1 MKKTVLLKISGEALL
16 GQKDYGIDN
25 NVVDRIALEMKEAG
39 GDTQI
44 AVVVGGGNIFRGMQ
58 LSNKTGMVRATA
70 DSMGMLATIM
80 NAIALKD
87 RFMAAGTPTQILSS
101 FNIEGMIEGFES
113 DKAIRILERGN
124 VDFILYDL
132 GVSMFHF
139 KKAERG
145 FSFNE
150 NNKLDMRLGIN
161 KINAYEVINKYE
173 KKDLER
179 IFKEYGEI
187 KNYSKLA
194 EIIIKERNKKNIETA
209 KELENIIF
217 HNSDKSKKYGKINP
231 ATLIFQAIRIEVN
244 DELNILKK
252 SIENIKNIL
261 KKYGVVVII
270 SYHSLEDRIV
280 KRFFKDN
287 EKTKNKDGIFKLLN
301 SKVLKPTNEEIKLNI
316 ASRSA
321 KLRAAQLL

>member
-1 MKKTVLLKISGEALL
+1 MEYEIIHKPVMIKEVLSFIPENSN
-16 GQKDYGIDN
+16 I
-25 NVVDRIALEMKEAG
+25 VVDATLGEGGHTKAMLDLNLE
-39 GDTQI
+39 
-44 AVVVGGGNIFRGMQ
+44 VH
-58 LSNKTGMVRATA
+58 
-70 DSMGMLATIM
+70 
-80 NAIALKD
+80 
-87 RFMAAGTPTQILSS
+87 S
-101 FNIEGMIEGFES
+101 FER
-113 DKAIRILERGN
+113 DKNILEIAKKRLADYKKFYYYNNTYDKMIDSLPKNIIGN

-187 KNYSKLA
+187 KNSPKIA
-194 EIIIKERNKKNIETA
+194 DAIIKEREKKNIETA

>member
-1 MKKTVLLKISGEALL
+1 MEDEIIHKPVMINEVLSFIPENSNIVIDATLGEGGHTKAMLDLNLEVHGFERDKNILEIAKK
-16 GQKDYGIDN
+16 
-25 NVVDRIALEMKEAG
+25 R
-39 GDTQI
+39 
-44 AVVVGGGNIFRGMQ
+44 
-58 LSNKTGMVRATA
+58 LSNYKKFHYYNDTYDKMTDLLPKNIIGNA
-70 DSMGMLATIM
+70 D
-80 NAIALKD
+80 
-87 RFMAAGTPTQILSS
+87 FM
-101 FNIEGMIEGFES
+101 
-113 DKAIRILERGN
+113 
-124 VDFILYDL
+124 LYDL

-145 FSFNE
+145 FSFTE

-161 KINAYEVINKYE
+161 EKNAYQVINQYG

-187 KNYSKLA
+187 KNPSKLVDS
-194 EIIIKERNKKNIETA
+194 IIKERDKKNIETS

-231 ATLIFQAIRIEVN
+231 ATLIFQAVRIEVN

-261 KKYGVVVII
+261 KKYGVIVII

-287 EKTKNKDGIFKLLN
+287 EKTKNKDGIFRLLN
-301 SKVLKPTNEEIKLNI
+301 SKVLTPTIEEIKLNP

-321 KLRAAQLL
+321 KMRAAQLL

>member
-1 MKKTVLLKISGEALL
+1 MESQIIHKPVMINEVLSFIPKDSNIVIDATLGEGGHTKAMLDL
-16 GQKDYGIDN
+16 N
-25 NVVDRIALEMKEAG
+25 LE
-39 GDTQI
+39 
-44 AVVVGGGNIFRGMQ
+44 VH
-58 LSNKTGMVRATA
+58 
-70 DSMGMLATIM
+70 
-80 NAIALKD
+80 
-87 RFMAAGTPTQILSS
+87 
-101 FNIEGMIEGFES
+101 GFER
-113 DKAIRILERGN
+113 DENILEVAKKRLTDYKKIHYYNDTYDKMYNLLPKNIIGN
-124 VDFILYDL
+124 ADFILYDL
-132 GVSMFHF
+132 GVSMYHF

-161 KINAYEVINKYE
+161 DKSAYEVINKYS

-179 IFKEYGEI
+179 VFKEYGEI
-187 KNYSKLA
+187 KNPSRLA
-194 EIIIKERNKKNIETA
+194 DIIIRERDKKNIETS

-261 KKYGVVVII
+261 KKYGVIVVI
-270 SYHSLEDRIV
+270 SYHSLEDRII

-287 EKTKNKDGIFKLLN
+287 EKTKNKEGIFKLLN
-301 SKVLKPTNEEIKLNI
+301 SKVLTPTNEEIKLNP

-321 KLRAAQLL
+321 KMRAAQLL

>member
-1 MKKTVLLKISGEALL
+1 MIKKPIILQMDNMESQIIHKPVMIKEVLSFIPENSN
-16 GQKDYGIDN
+16 I
-25 NVVDRIALEMKEAG
+25 VVDATLGEGGHTKAMLDLNLE
-39 GDTQI
+39 
-44 AVVVGGGNIFRGMQ
+44 VH
-58 LSNKTGMVRATA
+58 
-70 DSMGMLATIM
+70 
-80 NAIALKD
+80 
-87 RFMAAGTPTQILSS
+87 S
-101 FNIEGMIEGFES
+101 FER
-113 DKAIRILERGN
+113 DKNILEIAKKRLADYKKFYYYNNTYDKMIDSLPKNIIGN

-194 EIIIKERNKKNIETA
+194 EIIIKERKKKNIETA

-261 KKYGVVVII
+261 KKYGVIVII

>member
-1 MKKTVLLKISGEALL
+1 MDNMESQIIHKPVMIKEVLSFIPENSN
-16 GQKDYGIDN
+16 I
-25 NVVDRIALEMKEAG
+25 VVDATLGEGGHTKAMLDLNLE
-39 GDTQI
+39 
-44 AVVVGGGNIFRGMQ
+44 VH
-58 LSNKTGMVRATA
+58 
-70 DSMGMLATIM
+70 
-80 NAIALKD
+80 
-87 RFMAAGTPTQILSS
+87 S
-101 FNIEGMIEGFES
+101 FER
-113 DKAIRILERGN
+113 DKNILEIAKKRLADYKKFYYYNNTYDKMIDSLPKNIIGN

-231 ATLIFQAIRIEVN
+231 STLIFQAIRIEVN

>member
-1 MKKTVLLKISGEALL
+1 MNNIEDEIIHKPVMINEVLSFIPESSNIVIDATLGEGGHTKAMLDLNLEVHGFERDKNILEIAKK
-16 GQKDYGIDN
+16 
-25 NVVDRIALEMKEAG
+25 R
-39 GDTQI
+39 
-44 AVVVGGGNIFRGMQ
+44 
-58 LSNKTGMVRATA
+58 LSNYKKFHYYNDTYDKMIG
-70 DSMGMLATIM
+70 SL
-80 NAIALKD
+80 
-87 RFMAAGTPTQILSS
+87 PQ
-101 FNIEGMIEGFES
+101 NII
-113 DKAIRILERGN
+113 GN
-124 VDFILYDL
+124 VDFMLYDL

-161 KINAYEVINKYE
+161 EKNAYQVINQYG

-187 KNYSKLA
+187 KNPSKLA
-194 EIIIKERNKKNIETA
+194 DAIIKERDKKNIETA

-231 ATLIFQAIRIEVN
+231 ATLIFQAVRIEVN

-261 KKYGVVVII
+261 KKYGVIVII

-301 SKVLKPTNEEIKLNI
+301 SKVLTPTIEEIKLNP

-321 KLRAAQLL
+321 KMRAAQLL

>member
-1 MKKTVLLKISGEALL
+1 MEDEIIHKPVMINEVLSFIPENSNIVIDATLGEGGHTKAMLDLNLEVHGFERDKNILEIAKK
-16 GQKDYGIDN
+16 
-25 NVVDRIALEMKEAG
+25 R
-39 GDTQI
+39 
-44 AVVVGGGNIFRGMQ
+44 
-58 LSNKTGMVRATA
+58 LSNYKKFHYYNDTYDKMTDLLPKNIIGNA
-70 DSMGMLATIM
+70 D
-80 NAIALKD
+80 
-87 RFMAAGTPTQILSS
+87 FM
-101 FNIEGMIEGFES
+101 
-113 DKAIRILERGN
+113 
-124 VDFILYDL
+124 LYDL

-161 KINAYEVINKYE
+161 EKNAYQVINQYG

-187 KNYSKLA
+187 KNPSKLVGA
-194 EIIIKERNKKNIETA
+194 IIKERDKKNIETS

-231 ATLIFQAIRIEVN
+231 ATLIFQAVRIEVN

-261 KKYGVVVII
+261 KKYGVIVII

-287 EKTKNKDGIFKLLN
+287 EKTKNKDGIFRLLN
-301 SKVLKPTNEEIKLNI
+301 SKVLTPTIEEIKLNP

-321 KLRAAQLL
+321 KMRAAQLL

>member
-1 MKKTVLLKISGEALL
+1 MIKKPIIL
-16 GQKDYGIDN
+16 QMDN
-25 NVVDRIALEMKEAG
+25 MESQIIHKPVMIKEILSFIPENSNIVVDATLGEGGHTKAMLDLNLE
-39 GDTQI
+39 
-44 AVVVGGGNIFRGMQ
+44 VH
-58 LSNKTGMVRATA
+58 
-70 DSMGMLATIM
+70 
-80 NAIALKD
+80 
-87 RFMAAGTPTQILSS
+87 S
-101 FNIEGMIEGFES
+101 FER
-113 DKAIRILERGN
+113 DKNILEIAKKRLADYKKFYYYNNTYDKMIDSLPKNIIGN

-217 HNSDKSKKYGKINP
+217 HNSDKSTKYGKINP

>member
-1 MKKTVLLKISGEALL
+1 MIKKPIILQMDNMESQIIHKPVMIKEVLSFIPENSN
-16 GQKDYGIDN
+16 I
-25 NVVDRIALEMKEAG
+25 VVDATLGEGGHTKAMLDLNLEVHSFERDKNILEIAKK
-39 GDTQI
+39 
-44 AVVVGGGNIFRGMQ
+44 R
-58 LSNKTGMVRATA
+58 LSNYKKFYYYNNTYDKMI
-70 DSMGMLATIM
+70 DSLP
-80 NAIALKD
+80 K
-87 RFMAAGTPTQILSS
+87 
-101 FNIEGMIEGFES
+101 NII
-113 DKAIRILERGN
+113 GN

-194 EIIIKERNKKNIETA
+194 EIIIRERNKKNIETA

-217 HNSDKSKKYGKINP
+217 HNSDKSKKYGRINP

>member
-1 MKKTVLLKISGEALL
+1 MDNMESQIIHKPVMIKEVLSFIPENSN
-16 GQKDYGIDN
+16 I
-25 NVVDRIALEMKEAG
+25 VVDATLGEGGHTKAMLDLNLE
-39 GDTQI
+39 
-44 AVVVGGGNIFRGMQ
+44 VH
-58 LSNKTGMVRATA
+58 
-70 DSMGMLATIM
+70 
-80 NAIALKD
+80 
-87 RFMAAGTPTQILSS
+87 S
-101 FNIEGMIEGFES
+101 FER
-113 DKAIRILERGN
+113 DKNILEIAKKRLSDYKKFYYYNNTYDKMIDSLPKNIIGN

>member
-1 MKKTVLLKISGEALL
+1 MIKKPIILQMDNMESQIIHKPVMIKEVLSFIPENSN
-16 GQKDYGIDN
+16 I
-25 NVVDRIALEMKEAG
+25 VVDATLGEGGHTKAMLDLNLEVYGFERDKNILEIAKK
-39 GDTQI
+39 
-44 AVVVGGGNIFRGMQ
+44 R
-58 LSNKTGMVRATA
+58 LSNYKKFYYYNNTYDKMI
-70 DSMGMLATIM
+70 DSLP
-80 NAIALKD
+80 K
-87 RFMAAGTPTQILSS
+87 
-101 FNIEGMIEGFES
+101 NII
-113 DKAIRILERGN
+113 GN

-194 EIIIKERNKKNIETA
+194 EIIIKERNKKNIETT

>member
-1 MKKTVLLKISGEALL
+1 MIKKPIILQMDNMESQIIHKPVMIKEVLSFIPENSN
-16 GQKDYGIDN
+16 I
-25 NVVDRIALEMKEAG
+25 VVDATLGEGGHTKAMLDLNLEVHSFERDKNILEIAKK
-39 GDTQI
+39 
-44 AVVVGGGNIFRGMQ
+44 R
-58 LSNKTGMVRATA
+58 LSNYKKFYYYNNTYDKMI
-70 DSMGMLATIM
+70 DSLP
-80 NAIALKD
+80 K
-87 RFMAAGTPTQILSS
+87 
-101 FNIEGMIEGFES
+101 NII
-113 DKAIRILERGN
+113 GN

-252 SIENIKNIL
+252 SIENINNIL
-261 KKYGVVVII
+261 KKYGIVVII

>member
-1 MKKTVLLKISGEALL
+1 MDNMESQIIHKPVMIKEVLSFIPENSN
-16 GQKDYGIDN
+16 I
-25 NVVDRIALEMKEAG
+25 VVDATLGEGGHTKAMLDLNLE
-39 GDTQI
+39 
-44 AVVVGGGNIFRGMQ
+44 VH
-58 LSNKTGMVRATA
+58 
-70 DSMGMLATIM
+70 
-80 NAIALKD
+80 
-87 RFMAAGTPTQILSS
+87 S
-101 FNIEGMIEGFES
+101 FER
-113 DKAIRILERGN
+113 DKNILEIAKKRLEDYKKFYYYNNTYDKMIDSLPKNIIGN

-194 EIIIKERNKKNIETA
+194 EIIIKERNKKNIETT

>member
-1 MKKTVLLKISGEALL
+1 MIKKPIILQMDNMESQIIHKPVMIKEVLSFIPENSN
-16 GQKDYGIDN
+16 I
-25 NVVDRIALEMKEAG
+25 VVDATLGEGGHTKAMLDLNLE
-39 GDTQI
+39 
-44 AVVVGGGNIFRGMQ
+44 VH
-58 LSNKTGMVRATA
+58 
-70 DSMGMLATIM
+70 
-80 NAIALKD
+80 
-87 RFMAAGTPTQILSS
+87 S
-101 FNIEGMIEGFES
+101 FER
-113 DKAIRILERGN
+113 DKNILEIAKKRLADYKKFYYYNNTYDKMIDSLPKNIIGN

-161 KINAYEVINKYE
+161 RINAYEVINKYE

-261 KKYGVVVII
+261 KKYGIVVII

>member
-1 MKKTVLLKISGEALL
+1 MEDEIIHKPVMINEVLSFIPKNSNIVIDATLGEGGHTKAMLDLNLEVHSFERDKNILEIAKK
-16 GQKDYGIDN
+16 
-25 NVVDRIALEMKEAG
+25 R
-39 GDTQI
+39 
-44 AVVVGGGNIFRGMQ
+44 
-58 LSNKTGMVRATA
+58 LSNYKKFHYYNDTYDKMTDLLPKNIIGNA
-70 DSMGMLATIM
+70 D
-80 NAIALKD
+80 
-87 RFMAAGTPTQILSS
+87 FMI
-101 FNIEGMIEGFES
+101 
-113 DKAIRILERGN
+113 
-124 VDFILYDL
+124 YDL

-145 FSFNE
+145 FSFTE

-161 KINAYEVINKYE
+161 EKNAYQVINQYG

-187 KNYSKLA
+187 KNPSKLA
-194 EIIIKERNKKNIETA
+194 GAIIKERDKKNIETS

-217 HNSDKSKKYGKINP
+217 HNSDKSKKYGRINP
-231 ATLIFQAIRIEVN
+231 ATLIFQAVRIEVN

-261 KKYGVVVII
+261 KKYGVIVII

-287 EKTKNKDGIFKLLN
+287 EKTKNKDGIFRLLN
-301 SKVLKPTNEEIKLNI
+301 SKVLTPTIEEIKLNP

-321 KLRAAQLL
+321 KMRAAQLL

>member
-1 MKKTVLLKISGEALL
+1 MIKKPIILQMDNMESQIIHKPVMIKEVLSFIPENSN
-16 GQKDYGIDN
+16 I
-25 NVVDRIALEMKEAG
+25 VVDATLGEGGHTKAMLDLNLE
-39 GDTQI
+39 
-44 AVVVGGGNIFRGMQ
+44 VH
-58 LSNKTGMVRATA
+58 
-70 DSMGMLATIM
+70 
-80 NAIALKD
+80 
-87 RFMAAGTPTQILSS
+87 S
-101 FNIEGMIEGFES
+101 FER
-113 DKAIRILERGN
+113 DKNILEIAKKRLSDYKKFYYYNNTYDKMIDSLPKNIIGN
-124 VDFILYDL
+124 VDFMLYDL

-161 KINAYEVINKYE
+161 EKNAYEVINRYG

-194 EIIIKERNKKNIETA
+194 EIIIKERKKKNIETA

-261 KKYGVVVII
+261 KKYGIVVII

-301 SKVLKPTNEEIKLNI
+301 SKVLKPTDEEIKLNI

>member
-1 MKKTVLLKISGEALL
+1 MDNMESQIIHKSVMIKEVLSFIPENSN
-16 GQKDYGIDN
+16 I
-25 NVVDRIALEMKEAG
+25 VVDATLGEGGHTKAMLDLNLE
-39 GDTQI
+39 
-44 AVVVGGGNIFRGMQ
+44 VY
-58 LSNKTGMVRATA
+58 
-70 DSMGMLATIM
+70 
-80 NAIALKD
+80 
-87 RFMAAGTPTQILSS
+87 
-101 FNIEGMIEGFES
+101 GFER
-113 DKAIRILERGN
+113 DKNILEIAKKRLANYKKFYYYNNTYDKMIDSLPKNIIGN

>member
-1 MKKTVLLKISGEALL
+1 MIKKPIILQMDNMESQIIHKPVMIKEVLSFIPENSN
-16 GQKDYGIDN
+16 I
-25 NVVDRIALEMKEAG
+25 VVDATLGEGGHTKAMLDLNLE
-39 GDTQI
+39 
-44 AVVVGGGNIFRGMQ
+44 VH
-58 LSNKTGMVRATA
+58 
-70 DSMGMLATIM
+70 
-80 NAIALKD
+80 
-87 RFMAAGTPTQILSS
+87 S
-101 FNIEGMIEGFES
+101 FER
-113 DKAIRILERGN
+113 DKNILEIAKKRLADYKKFYYYNNTYDKMIDSLPKNIIGN
-124 VDFILYDL
+124 VDFMLYDL

>member
-1 MKKTVLLKISGEALL
+1 MNNIEDEIIHKPVMINEVLSFIPENSNIVIDATLGEGGHTKAMLDLNLEVHGFERDKNILEVAKK
-16 GQKDYGIDN
+16 
-25 NVVDRIALEMKEAG
+25 R
-39 GDTQI
+39 
-44 AVVVGGGNIFRGMQ
+44 
-58 LSNKTGMVRATA
+58 LSNYKKFHYYNNTYDKMTESLPENIIGNA
-70 DSMGMLATIM
+70 D
-80 NAIALKD
+80 
-87 RFMAAGTPTQILSS
+87 FM
-101 FNIEGMIEGFES
+101 
-113 DKAIRILERGN
+113 
-124 VDFILYDL
+124 LYDL

-161 KINAYEVINKYE
+161 EKSAYQVINEYG

-179 IFKEYGEI
+179 IFKDYGEI
-187 KNYSKLA
+187 KNPSKLA
-194 EIIIKERNKKNIETA
+194 DAIIKEREKKNIETA

-217 HNSDKSKKYGKINP
+217 HNSDKSKKYGRINP
-231 ATLIFQAIRIEVN
+231 ATLIFQAVRIEVN

-261 KKYGVVVII
+261 KKYGVIVII

-280 KRFFKDN
+280 KRFFKEN
-287 EKTKNKDGIFKLLN
+287 EKTKNKDGIFRLLN
-301 SKVLKPTNEEIKLNI
+301 SKVLTPTIEEIKLNP

-321 KLRAAQLL
+321 KMRAAQLL

>member
-1 MKKTVLLKISGEALL
+1 MIKKPIILQMDNMESQIIHKPVMIKEVLSFIPENSN
-16 GQKDYGIDN
+16 I
-25 NVVDRIALEMKEAG
+25 VVDATLGEGGHTKAMLDLNLE
-39 GDTQI
+39 
-44 AVVVGGGNIFRGMQ
+44 VH
-58 LSNKTGMVRATA
+58 
-70 DSMGMLATIM
+70 
-80 NAIALKD
+80 
-87 RFMAAGTPTQILSS
+87 S
-101 FNIEGMIEGFES
+101 FER
-113 DKAIRILERGN
+113 DKNILEIAKKRLADYKKFYYYNNTYDKMIDSLPKNIIGN

-173 KKDLER
+173 KKDLDR

-287 EKTKNKDGIFKLLN
+287 EKTKNKEGIFKLLN

>member
-1 MKKTVLLKISGEALL
+1 MNNMEDEIIHKPVMINEVLSFIPKNSNIVIDATLGEGGHTKAMLDLNLEVHSFERDKNILEIAKK
-16 GQKDYGIDN
+16 
-25 NVVDRIALEMKEAG
+25 R
-39 GDTQI
+39 
-44 AVVVGGGNIFRGMQ
+44 
-58 LSNKTGMVRATA
+58 LSNYKKFHYYNDTYDKMTDLLPKNIIGNA
-70 DSMGMLATIM
+70 D
-80 NAIALKD
+80 
-87 RFMAAGTPTQILSS
+87 FMI
-101 FNIEGMIEGFES
+101 
-113 DKAIRILERGN
+113 
-124 VDFILYDL
+124 YDL

-145 FSFNE
+145 FSFTE

-161 KINAYEVINKYE
+161 EKNAYQVINQYDKN
-173 KKDLER
+173 DLER

-187 KNYSKLA
+187 KNPSKLVDS
-194 EIIIKERNKKNIETA
+194 IIKERDKKNIETS

-217 HNSDKSKKYGKINP
+217 HNSDKSKKYGRINP
-231 ATLIFQAIRIEVN
+231 ATLIFQAVRIEVN

-261 KKYGVVVII
+261 KKYGVIVII

-287 EKTKNKDGIFKLLN
+287 EKTKNKDGIFRLLN
-301 SKVLKPTNEEIKLNI
+301 SKVLTPTIEEIKLNP

-321 KLRAAQLL
+321 KMRAAQLL

>member
-1 MKKTVLLKISGEALL
+1 MIKKPIILQMDNMESQIIHKPVMIKEVLSFIPENSN
-16 GQKDYGIDN
+16 I
-25 NVVDRIALEMKEAG
+25 VVDATLGEGGHTKAMLDLNLE
-39 GDTQI
+39 
-44 AVVVGGGNIFRGMQ
+44 VH
-58 LSNKTGMVRATA
+58 
-70 DSMGMLATIM
+70 
-80 NAIALKD
+80 
-87 RFMAAGTPTQILSS
+87 S
-101 FNIEGMIEGFES
+101 FER
-113 DKAIRILERGN
+113 DKNILEIAKKRLSDYKKFYYYNNTYDKMIDSLPKNIIGN
-124 VDFILYDL
+124 VDFMLYDL

-161 KINAYEVINKYE
+161 EKNAYEVINRYG

-261 KKYGVVVII
+261 KKYGIVVII

-287 EKTKNKDGIFKLLN
+287 EKTKNKEGIFKLLN
-301 SKVLKPTNEEIKLNI
+301 SKVLKPTNEEIKLNP

>member
-1 MKKTVLLKISGEALL
+1 MIKKPIILQMDNMESQIIHKPVMTKEVLSFIPENSN
-16 GQKDYGIDN
+16 I
-25 NVVDRIALEMKEAG
+25 VVDATLGEGGHTKAMLDLNLEVYGFERDKNILEIAKK
-39 GDTQI
+39 
-44 AVVVGGGNIFRGMQ
+44 R
-58 LSNKTGMVRATA
+58 LSNYKKFYYYNNTYDKMI
-70 DSMGMLATIM
+70 DSLP
-80 NAIALKD
+80 K
-87 RFMAAGTPTQILSS
+87 
-101 FNIEGMIEGFES
+101 NII
-113 DKAIRILERGN
+113 GN

-261 KKYGVVVII
+261 KKYGIVVII
-270 SYHSLEDRIV
+270 SYHSLEDRII

>member
-1 MKKTVLLKISGEALL
+1 MEDEIIHKPVMINEVLSFIPENSNIVIDATLGEGGHTKAMLDLNLEVHSFERDKNILEIAKK
-16 GQKDYGIDN
+16 
-25 NVVDRIALEMKEAG
+25 R
-39 GDTQI
+39 
-44 AVVVGGGNIFRGMQ
+44 
-58 LSNKTGMVRATA
+58 LSNYKKFHYYNDTYDKMTDLLPKNIIGNA
-70 DSMGMLATIM
+70 D
-80 NAIALKD
+80 
-87 RFMAAGTPTQILSS
+87 FMI
-101 FNIEGMIEGFES
+101 
-113 DKAIRILERGN
+113 
-124 VDFILYDL
+124 YDL

-145 FSFNE
+145 FSFTE

-161 KINAYEVINKYE
+161 EKNAYQVINQYG

-187 KNYSKLA
+187 KNPSKLVDS
-194 EIIIKERNKKNIETA
+194 IIKERDKKNIETS

-217 HNSDKSKKYGKINP
+217 HNSDKSKKYGRINP
-231 ATLIFQAIRIEVN
+231 ATLIFQAVRIEVN

-261 KKYGVVVII
+261 KKYGVIVII

-301 SKVLKPTNEEIKLNI
+301 SKVLTPTIEEIKLNP

-321 KLRAAQLL
+321 KMRAAQLL

>member
-1 MKKTVLLKISGEALL
+1 MDNMESQIIHKPVMIKEVLSFIPENSN
-16 GQKDYGIDN
+16 I
-25 NVVDRIALEMKEAG
+25 VVDATLGEGGHTKAMLDLNLE
-39 GDTQI
+39 
-44 AVVVGGGNIFRGMQ
+44 VY
-58 LSNKTGMVRATA
+58 
-70 DSMGMLATIM
+70 
-80 NAIALKD
+80 
-87 RFMAAGTPTQILSS
+87 
-101 FNIEGMIEGFES
+101 GFER
-113 DKAIRILERGN
+113 DKNILEIAKKRLADYKKFYYYNNTYDKMIDSLPKNIIGN

-261 KKYGVVVII
+261 KKYGVIVII
-270 SYHSLEDRIV
+270 SYHSLEDRII

>member
-1 MKKTVLLKISGEALL
+1 MIKKPIILQMDNMESQIIHKPVMIKEVLSFIPENSN
-16 GQKDYGIDN
+16 I
-25 NVVDRIALEMKEAG
+25 VVDATLGEGGHTKAMLDLNLE
-39 GDTQI
+39 
-44 AVVVGGGNIFRGMQ
+44 VY
-58 LSNKTGMVRATA
+58 
-70 DSMGMLATIM
+70 
-80 NAIALKD
+80 
-87 RFMAAGTPTQILSS
+87 S
-101 FNIEGMIEGFES
+101 FER
-113 DKAIRILERGN
+113 DKNILEIAKKRLADYKKFYYYNNTYDKMIDSLPKNIIGN

-194 EIIIKERNKKNIETA
+194 EIIIKERKKKNIETA

-287 EKTKNKDGIFKLLN
+287 EKTKNKEGIFKLLN

>member
-1 MKKTVLLKISGEALL
+1 MDNMESQIIHKPVMIKEVLSFIPENSN
-16 GQKDYGIDN
+16 I
-25 NVVDRIALEMKEAG
+25 VVDATLGEGGHTKAMLDLNLE
-39 GDTQI
+39 
-44 AVVVGGGNIFRGMQ
+44 VY
-58 LSNKTGMVRATA
+58 
-70 DSMGMLATIM
+70 
-80 NAIALKD
+80 
-87 RFMAAGTPTQILSS
+87 
-101 FNIEGMIEGFES
+101 GFER
-113 DKAIRILERGN
+113 DKNILEIAKKRLADYKKFYYYNNTYDKMIDSLPKNIIGN

-287 EKTKNKDGIFKLLN
+287 EKTKNKEGIFKLLN

>member
-1 MKKTVLLKISGEALL
+1 MIKKPIILQMDNMESQIIHKPVMIKEVLSFIPENSN
-16 GQKDYGIDN
+16 I
-25 NVVDRIALEMKEAG
+25 VVDATLGEGGHTKAMLDLNFEVHSFERDKNILEIAKK
-39 GDTQI
+39 
-44 AVVVGGGNIFRGMQ
+44 R
-58 LSNKTGMVRATA
+58 LSNYKKFYYYNNTYDKMI
-70 DSMGMLATIM
+70 DSLP
-80 NAIALKD
+80 K
-87 RFMAAGTPTQILSS
+87 
-101 FNIEGMIEGFES
+101 NII
-113 DKAIRILERGN
+113 GN

-231 ATLIFQAIRIEVN
+231 STLIFQAIRIEVN

-287 EKTKNKDGIFKLLN
+287 EKTKNKEGIFKLLN

>member
-1 MKKTVLLKISGEALL
+1 MDNMESQIIHKPVMIKEVLSFIPENSN
-16 GQKDYGIDN
+16 I
-25 NVVDRIALEMKEAG
+25 VVDATLGEGGHTKAMLDLNLE
-39 GDTQI
+39 
-44 AVVVGGGNIFRGMQ
+44 VY
-58 LSNKTGMVRATA
+58 
-70 DSMGMLATIM
+70 
-80 NAIALKD
+80 
-87 RFMAAGTPTQILSS
+87 
-101 FNIEGMIEGFES
+101 GFER
-113 DKAIRILERGN
+113 DKNILEIAKKRLADYKKFYYYNNTYDKMIDSLPKNIIGN

-194 EIIIKERNKKNIETA
+194 EIIIKERKKKNIETA

-287 EKTKNKDGIFKLLN
+287 EKTKNKEGIFKLLN

>member
-1 MKKTVLLKISGEALL
+1 MIKKPIILQMDNMESQIIHKPVMIKEVLSFIPENSN
-16 GQKDYGIDN
+16 I
-25 NVVDRIALEMKEAG
+25 VVDATLGEGGHTKAMLDLNLE
-39 GDTQI
+39 
-44 AVVVGGGNIFRGMQ
+44 VY
-58 LSNKTGMVRATA
+58 
-70 DSMGMLATIM
+70 
-80 NAIALKD
+80 
-87 RFMAAGTPTQILSS
+87 
-101 FNIEGMIEGFES
+101 GFER
-113 DKAIRILERGN
+113 DKNILEIAKKRLADYKKFYYYNNTYDKMIDSLPKNIIGN

-217 HNSDKSKKYGKINP
+217 HNSNKSKKYGKINP

-261 KKYGVVVII
+261 KKYGVIVII

>member
-1 MKKTVLLKISGEALL
+1 MIKKPIILQMDNMESQIIHKPVMIKEVLSFIPENSN
-16 GQKDYGIDN
+16 I
-25 NVVDRIALEMKEAG
+25 VVDATLGEGGHTKAMLDLNLE
-39 GDTQI
+39 
-44 AVVVGGGNIFRGMQ
+44 VH
-58 LSNKTGMVRATA
+58 
-70 DSMGMLATIM
+70 
-80 NAIALKD
+80 
-87 RFMAAGTPTQILSS
+87 S
-101 FNIEGMIEGFES
+101 FER
-113 DKAIRILERGN
+113 DKNILEIAKKRLANYKNFYYYNNTYDKIIDSLPKNIIGN

-194 EIIIKERNKKNIETA
+194 EIIIRERNKKNIETA